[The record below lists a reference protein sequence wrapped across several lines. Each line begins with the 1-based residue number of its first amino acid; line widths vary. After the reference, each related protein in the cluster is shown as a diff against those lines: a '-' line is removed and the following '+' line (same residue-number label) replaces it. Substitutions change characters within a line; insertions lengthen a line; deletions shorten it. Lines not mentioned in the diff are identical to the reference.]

1 MNSKIQKLI
10 VPNALKKGDI
20 IGIVAPAGPFDKAK
34 LQAGIKVLESMG
46 FKLFVPEGLFKKED
60 YLAGSDTHR
69 AETLNRLF
77 ENDSIRAIMC
87 ARGGFGSLRILSL
100 INTEIVRNNPK
111 IFIGFSDI
119 TAIHSFLYT
128 KCGLVSF
135 HGPMVA
141 TIADNCLKTRDAMFE
156 AITAG
161 KKLRI
166 KPEKGWIIQHGIAQ
180 GPVFGG
186 NMATLCHLTGTE
198 YEPDLKGHILFFE
211 DTDEPLYKI
220 DRMLTQMKFA
230 GVLDGVV
237 GIVLG
242 SFKNCGEHEKVY
254 MIFERMFRDDGI
266 PILAGFAIGHEQSNI
281 TVPIGLKA
289 TIDTDNHLFLFHE
302 PSVKIG

>member
-1 MNSKIQKLI
+1 MDSRTQRPV
-10 VPNALKKGDI
+10 VPKALKKGDI

-34 LQAGIKVLESMG
+34 LHAGTQVLESMG
-46 FKLFVPEGLFKKED
+46 FKVFLPDGLFKKDD
-60 YLAGSDTHR
+60 YLAGPDAHR

-100 INTEIVRNNPK
+100 INTESVRNNPK

-128 KCGLVSF
+128 KCDLVSF
-135 HGPMVA
+135 HGPMA
-141 TIADNCLKTRDAMFE
+141 TTLADNCLKTRDALFE

-166 KPEKGWIIQHGIAQ
+166 KPEKGRIIQHGLAQ

-220 DRMLTQMKFA
+220 DRMLTHMKLA
-230 GVLDGVV
+230 GVLDGVA

-242 SFKNCGEHEKVY
+242 SFKNCGKPEGVCT
-254 MIFERMFRDDGI
+254 IFERMFRDEGI
-266 PILAGFAIGHEQSNI
+266 PVLAGFVIGHEKSNM

-289 TIDTDNHLFLFHE
+289 TLDTDNHLFLFHE
-302 PSVKIG
+302 PSTCGN